1 MESAVSPPHVLP
13 APEGSVTSLTRPG
26 PTAGEIDREHLLD
39 RLAHFRTILPAFA
52 QELASARRQTAQLR
66 VENRRL
72 LEELRRLRLPT
83 EASS

>member
-1 MESAVSPPHVLP
+1 MESAVSLPHVLP
-13 APEGSVTSLTRPG
+13 GPEGNVGLLTRPR
-26 PTAGEIDREHLLD
+26 PTAGEIDREQVLD

-72 LEELRRLRLPT
+72 LEEVRRLRLPT
-83 EASS
+83 